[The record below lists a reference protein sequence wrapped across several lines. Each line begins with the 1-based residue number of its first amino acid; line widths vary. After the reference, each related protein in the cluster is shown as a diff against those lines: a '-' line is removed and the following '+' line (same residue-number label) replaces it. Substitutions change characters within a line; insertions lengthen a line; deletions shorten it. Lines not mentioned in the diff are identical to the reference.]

1 MKKLFLIPLLACF
14 SCVMAWAEDA
24 HVSNI
29 ADLKSAIT
37 NASVGTIYL
46 DADIEYTDDTQGN
59 QLNIARS
66 LTIDGQGHTLSG
78 YGKRT
83 SSVYNIFSINNGG
96 GSAMVDVVFKDLNMI
111 ITKNT
116 VSNDRLARV
125 IETRGNIHSIE
136 LNNVTI
142 GVADYTKTY
151 AVGLQIGG
159 SQASKATLIITNST
173 INVGNPGYPVLS
185 WNPYDMTATNSEF
198 AGYCG
203 LYFKGVNGSTGSR
216 GSIVNADACSFE
228 CPNVYSGATNAFSCF
243 PMADDGIT
251 LNLHN
256 CGINNKQIGDQNQAF
271 LTTGNDGLGT
281 NRHAQAINVNIS
293 GDNSHINVGGG
304 MNKTF
309 QNLWGYNTSG
319 YASKDYNDFADINIT
334 ITGGTYSVHPQS
346 YDMAA
351 YGHWI
356 IEDDQIT
363 SVNLIIPEIPA
374 THEVQEIQQGAIT
387 LYRVVKKA
395 ATYVD
400 PVTSEVTLYDLNDD
414 VPTDVAG
421 EGINPATSFELSTG
435 GTMELDEDRE
445 VTKAGYVQV
454 KDNEDTGNATV
465 VKVGTTETADPTQK
479 VDQTLLINNGLDV
492 QGESQ
497 VIVQA
502 GSTLQIGEGGI
513 NTEKPENII
522 IEADETGAASL
533 LLDPTITVNQ
543 TPNLTVRMSAKQIGR
558 NAAGD
563 FYWHRFAM
571 PVAATITSWDKEG
584 TLVAADPEYT
594 VQYPTYI
601 YGWNYEENKWKNLPG
616 VSSMVP
622 LQGYTLTLASDYIHL
637 DGAGKVVSEGTAGGN
652 LNALQ
657 DVVYTFKGNLVGNTP
672 QPLNFQAEGFNF
684 FGNSYTGYMDVLKLI
699 EGIQSNNVEGTVY
712 MWCNDPDDEDGNY
725 QSYVGVPL
733 YKLSNAAQRA
743 RLADWQKEVSPMQTF
758 ILRLRGA
765 DRADENVNY
774 AAAIWG
780 NPRYG
785 NTTTSSP
792 APRRAVAAIN
802 EDTYME
808 IAVKAANGKGS
819 RVDFTES
826 VNNSDD
832 FESGY
837 DVVKYMNEKSIN
849 LYATINGE
857 DFSSVVTNN
866 LIGKKLSLQT
876 NGEIAYTMSF
886 KNVEGVEYAIRDNAT
901 NQVIAIEEGVTY
913 EFAAQP
919 NSVIE
924 GRFEIVDRA
933 NAPTAI
939 ENTEVK
945 ANVKGIYTIMGQYL
959 GEDFDILPAGVYV
972 VDGVKIVK

>member
-1 MKKLFLIPLLACF
+1 MTLMC
-14 SCVMAWAEDA
+14 SVMAWGADQ
-24 HVSNI
+24 HVSDI
-29 ADLKSAIT
+29 AGLRSAIA
-37 NASVGTIYL
+37 NAGVATIYL

-142 GVADYTKTY
+142 GVADYKKTY
-151 AVGLQIGG
+151 AVGLQLGG

-216 GSIVNADACSFE
+216 GSIVNATNCNFE
-228 CPNVYSGATNAFSCF
+228 CPNVYSGETNAFSCF
-243 PMADDGIT
+243 PLEDDGIT

-256 CGINNKQIGDQNQAF
+256 CGMNIQEIGDQNQA
-271 LTTGNDGLGT
+271 LVTTN
-281 NRHAQAINVNIS
+281 NSNVSRRAQPINVTIS
-293 GDNSHINVGGG
+293 GDNSHFNVKGGANKTIQNLYLQGSYKYQSYGDINV
-304 MNKTF
+304 
-309 QNLWGYNTSG
+309 
-319 YASKDYNDFADINIT
+319 T
-334 ITGGTYSVHPQS
+334 ISGGTYSINPELIRY
-346 YDMAA
+346 YDQ
-351 YGHWI
+351 WI
-356 IEDDQIT
+356 PVEEGDPTQVTLKGVTIPDEYEVKEIT
-363 SVNLIIPEIPA
+363 MEGVA
-374 THEVQEIQQGAIT
+374 TP

-395 ATYVD
+395 QEKEPGVM
-400 PVTSEVTLYDLNDD
+400 YDLNDF
-414 VPTDVAG
+414 VPVEGVANG
-421 EGINPATSFELSTG
+421 NNPVSSFDLSTG
-435 GTMELDEDRE
+435 TDMTLNQE
-445 VTKAGYVQV
+445 TTTAGYVQV
-454 KDNEDTGNATV
+454 KDNATEGATTV
-465 VKVGTTETADPTQK
+465 TVGTPSQ
-479 VDQTLLINNGLDV
+479 DQTLVINNGLDV

-497 VIVQA
+497 VIVEA

-513 NTEKPENII
+513 NTEKPENIV
-522 IEADETGAASL
+522 IEANENGAASL

-543 TPNLTVRMSAKQIGR
+543 TPNLTVRMTAKQIGR
-558 NAAGD
+558 KDGD

-571 PVAATITSWDKEG
+571 PVDHINAWEKEGEFPDGATI
-584 TLVAADPEYT
+584 
-594 VQYPTYI
+594 PTYLYAWDYTANDWASI
-601 YGWNYEENKWKNLPG
+601 TPSQMN
-616 VSSMVP
+616 P
-622 LQGYTLTLASDYIHL
+622 LQGYTLTLASNWINPDGTDAGSETGTLNDLKDVTYI
-637 DGAGKVVSEGTAGGN
+637 
-652 LNALQ
+652 
-657 DVVYTFKGNLVGNTP
+657 FKGNLVGNTD
-672 QPLNFQAEGFNF
+672 QPLNFQHEGFNF
-684 FGNSYTGYMDVLKLI
+684 FGNSYTGYMHVKTML
-699 EGIQSNNVEGTVY
+699 EGLEDSNIDGTAY
-712 MWCNDPDDEDGNY
+712 MWCNDPANDNY
-725 QSYVGVPL
+725 QTYVGTSL
-733 YKLSNAAQRA
+733 LKLIKNRG
-743 RLADWQKEVSPMQTF
+743 LEDWQKEVSPMQTF

-765 DRADENVNY
+765 NSAEEGVNY

-785 NTTTSSP
+785 NGSSSP
-792 APRRAVAAIN
+792 APRRAVAAIS
-802 EDTYME
+802 EETYME

-819 RVDFTES
+819 SVDFTES
-826 VNNSDD
+826 ANNSDA

-837 DVVKYMNEKSIN
+837 DVEKYMNEKTIN
-849 LYATINGE
+849 LYATVNGTNL
-857 DFSSVVTNN
+857 SSVVTNN
-866 LIGKKLSLQT
+866 IEGKTLSLKT
-876 NGEIAYTMSF
+876 NDEIAYTMSF
-886 KNVEGVEYAIRDNAT
+886 KNVEGAEYAIRDNVTGA
-901 NQVIAIEEGVTY
+901 VITIAEGNTY

-924 GRFEIVDRA
+924 GRFEIIDRA
-933 NAPTAI
+933 NAPTSI

-959 GEDFDILPAGVYV
+959 GEDFNALPAGVYV